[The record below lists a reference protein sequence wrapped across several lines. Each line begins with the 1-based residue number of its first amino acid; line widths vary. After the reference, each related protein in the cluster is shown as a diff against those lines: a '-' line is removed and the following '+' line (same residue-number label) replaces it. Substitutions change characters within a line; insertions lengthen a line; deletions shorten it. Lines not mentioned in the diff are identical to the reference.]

1 MWIVLPGWACPTDN
15 YEELVSG
22 LDAKILDS
30 WEKPLSSSIADLR
43 EHLQPGEKIN
53 IFGHSVGGLVAM
65 EWAWLYPKEVDR
77 LVLADPSEPVH
88 VRRRLV
94 PEWLKEGTSA
104 ALGELFP
111 LGHKLTQVASGES
124 NGRFSELYRR
134 FGGKDNARF
143 LFDEFLK
150 VEARQRR
157 LATAFEGKNPAPM
170 AKTTLLVGAG
180 LGWQRGFL
188 ESQRKLG
195 EQLRAETV
203 FLRGKNHMFPV
214 NSPELIRPYLV

>member
-22 LDAKILDS
+22 LDAKILNS

-65 EWAWLYPKEVDR
+65 EWAWLYPQEVDR

-94 PEWLKEGTSA
+94 PEWLKEGTSM

-111 LGHKLTQVASGES
+111 LGHKLTQLTSS
-124 NGRFSELYRR
+124 DLNSKFSELRR
-134 FGGKDNARF
+134 HYGGRDNARF

-150 VEARQRR
+150 AEARQRR

-180 LGWQRGFL
+180 LGLQRGFWSL
-188 ESQRKLG
+188 RKARGTTPRRNCVPTRRESYVPG
-195 EQLRAETV
+195 
-203 FLRGKNHMFPV
+203 
-214 NSPELIRPYLV
+214 

>member
-1 MWIVLPGWACPTDN
+1 M
-15 YEELVSG
+15 
-22 LDAKILDS
+22 DAKILNS

-65 EWAWLYPKEVDR
+65 EWAWLYPQEVDR

-94 PEWLKEGTSA
+94 PEWLKEGTSV

-111 LGHKLTQVASGES
+111 LGHKLTQLTSS
-124 NGRFSELYRR
+124 DLNSKFSELRR
-134 FGGKDNARF
+134 HYGGRDNARS
-143 LFDEFLK
+143 FDEFLK
-150 VEARQRR
+150 AEARQRR

-180 LGWQRGFL
+180 LGLQRGFW
-188 ESQRKLG
+188 ESQKKLG

-203 FLRGKNHMFPV
+203 FLRGENHMFPV
-214 NSPELIRPYLV
+214 NNPELIRPYLV